1 MRHLTAHCD
10 LVKRNGCCKQEDITH
25 VSKSLISAGVAAYS
39 WSSLP
44 VMGVYILFD
53 LLCGH
58 DNLIKYQVTG
68 LFVMLHAAAKA
79 MHNQAMQ

>member
-1 MRHLTAHCD
+1 M
-10 LVKRNGCCKQEDITH
+10 
-25 VSKSLISAGVAAYS
+25 
-39 WSSLP
+39 
-44 VMGVYILFD
+44 MGVYILFD